1 MDSNIALE
9 FKEVLKEVKI
19 GKSLTES
26 LQDAKKRIPSK
37 NVNNI
42 ILNLIESYTYGTN
55 IIDTLENQIEYLT
68 DKRILDLKGKI
79 NKIPTKISIVSV
91 LFFIPLIML
100 LVLGPIV
107 LKYFLG

>member
-1 MDSNIALE
+1 M
-9 FKEVLKEVKI
+9 
-19 GKSLTES
+19 
-26 LQDAKKRIPSK
+26 QDAKKRIPSK